1 MLFRTIR
8 RVRTIR
14 RDFISAVGALIF
26 LCSPAYALTESPE
39 YFVDFNID
47 YLGDNPELYNITLL
61 NSGAYFGAGEWTETP
76 LVPGGGPQ
84 SFPMTISI
92 PVVPTYAA
100 FLADYTDRDNVTH
113 VVLGVNP
120 EVDYALFGQNW
131 SAVFGDDA
139 ISEAELDS
147 DLKAI
152 HSNNTNFDDYLAA
165 FDEITDF
172 YYDNLTHINS
182 PYYLPQV
189 PNSERL
195 DPSGRFFRPYC
206 FQRRCLSRFGRYFL
220 LQRGDRWHG
229 PRTLNLGDAP
239 GRFWRSRRPVSSP
252 RATIGPNF
260 ELLSSEGLAVEIP
273 LIRPS

>member
-1 MLFRTIR
+1 MLF
-8 RVRTIR
+8 RTIR

-26 LCSPAYALTESPE
+26 LCGPAYALTESPE

-47 YLGDNPELYNITLL
+47 YLGNNPELYNITLL
-61 NSGAYFGAGEWTETP
+61 DSGAYFGAGDWTETP

-120 EVDYALFGQNW
+120 DVDYALFGQNW

-152 HSNNTNFDDYLAA
+152 HSNNTSFDDYLAA

-189 PNSERL
+189 PILNGLIPVGGSFDLIAFSDGVSLGSGDTSDFSNGVAGSVPEPSTWAMLLVGFGALAALSLRRGRL
-195 DPSGRFFRPYC
+195 LG
-206 FQRRCLSRFGRYFL
+206 Q
-220 LQRGDRWHG
+220 
-229 PRTLNLGDAP
+229 TLN
-239 GRFWRSRRPVSSP
+239 S
-252 RATIGPNF
+252 
-260 ELLSSEGLAVEIP
+260 
-273 LIRPS
+273 